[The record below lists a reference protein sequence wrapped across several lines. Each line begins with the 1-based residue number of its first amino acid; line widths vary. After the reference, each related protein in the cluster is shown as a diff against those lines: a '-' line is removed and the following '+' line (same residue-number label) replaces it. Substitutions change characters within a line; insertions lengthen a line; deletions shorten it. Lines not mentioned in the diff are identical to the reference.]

1 MHVTQTAADGLKR
14 EFKVVV
20 PAGEIETR
28 VQSRLQR
35 LGKTVRVPGF
45 RPGKAP
51 LSLLRRQYGRA
62 VMGEV
67 LEEAVDQGSRQ
78 AIDDNS
84 LRPALR
90 PKVEVTS
97 FDEGK
102 DLEFSLGV
110 EILPEVPEVDIVA
123 IALTRLSAEPDDA
136 RVDQAVQNLVRSRT
150 KYAPVAEPRPAAEGD
165 QVVIDFE
172 GFIDGAAF
180 DGGKGQ
186 GMPLVLGGGTM
197 IPGFEAGLVGAEA
210 GVEREIAAAFPAA
223 YPKAELAGK
232 TASFK
237 VTVSEIRAP
246 EALVV
251 DDAWAESLGFESLAD
266 LRKMFHDRIAN
277 EFKTIGRTRLKRELL
292 DHLAV
297 TYAFEVPP
305 GMVDIEFETI
315 WKQVTDEMQR
325 VGQRFGE
332 GEESEEAARAEYRG
346 IAERRV
352 RLGLILADIGA
363 KHEVKVEPQELQQAM
378 IAQAQRFPGQ
388 ERQVFE
394 YLQKTPA
401 ALEQLRAPIYEDKVV
416 DLVLGQARVEERP
429 VTVEELLRDP
439 DEPAPAA
446 APQEALA

>member
-1 MHVTQTAADGLKR
+1 MQVTQTAADGLKR

-97 FDEGK
+97 FDEGQ
-102 DLEFSLGV
+102 DLEFSLGLEV
-110 EILPEVPEVDIVA
+110 LPEVPDVDVEA
-123 IALTRLSAEPDDA
+123 IALTRLTAEPDDD
-136 RVDQAVQNLVRSRT
+136 RVEQAVQGLVRART
-150 KYAPVAEPRPAAEGD
+150 KYEAIAEPRPAAEGD

-172 GFIDGAAF
+172 GFVDGVAF
-180 DGGKGQ
+180 EGGKGEA
-186 GMPLVLGGGTM
+186 MPLVLGSGTM

-210 GVEREIAAAFPAA
+210 GVGREVTATFPAA

-232 TASFK
+232 AATFK
-237 VTVSEIRAP
+237 VTVTEIRAA
-246 EALVV
+246 EAVVV
-251 DDAWAESLGFESLAD
+251 DDAWAVALGFEDLAD
-266 LRKMFHDRIAN
+266 LRKMFRDRIAN
-277 EFKTIGRTRLKRELL
+277 DLKGVGRARLKRQLL
-292 DHLAV
+292 DHLAAA
-297 TYAFEVPP
+297 YRFDVPP
-305 GMVDIEFETI
+305 GMVEIEFETI
-315 WKQVTDEMQR
+315 WKQVGDEMQR
-325 VGQRFGE
+325 TGQRFGE
-332 GEESEEAARAEYRG
+332 GEEQTEEAARAEYRD

-352 RLGLILADIGA
+352 RLGLILADIGGKA
-363 KHEVKVEPQELQQAM
+363 EVKVEPQELQQAM

-388 ERQVFE
+388 ERRVFE

-416 DLVLGQARVEERP
+416 DLVLGRARIEESA
-429 VTVEELLRDP
+429 VSAEELLRDP
-439 DEPAPAA
+439 DGTDPVDTPREP
-446 APQEALA
+446 